1 MEHSCFDV
9 LISNDHFS
17 CSHRRNISLIRQL
30 TRARLKPIT
39 RIITVFVVKR
49 SDNKRQSIIL
59 ITIVTI
65 LLLFLLFGYSSIFAL
80 YLYGH
85 PFCLDSF
92 SVGLLSLAQAST
104 IFIASFLIVLCK
116 KKLNDSYFL
125 PLIGSF
131 AFTSGLIL
139 FSVAKKIWLLYIGRV
154 TAVIIYSLIFG
165 FFLLVLLAVCIGSLF
180 FITLPVLRTKLTR
193 LVEAN
198 EYAVVFIAAG
208 IVETTGHHA
217 VGALANAIYR
227 ASLHVFPGLVF
238 LVFATTG
245 LFPLAIMRYDRYS
258 TYGALLSSFFL
269 I

>member
-1 MEHSCFDV
+1 M
-9 LISNDHFS
+9 
-17 CSHRRNISLIRQL
+17 
-30 TRARLKPIT
+30 
-39 RIITVFVVKR
+39 FVVKR
-49 SDNKRQSIIL
+49 SDNKRQLIIL

-65 LLLFLLFGYSSIFAL
+65 LLLFVLFGYSSVFAL

-104 IFIASFLIVLCK
+104 VFIMSFLIILCK
-116 KKLNDSYFL
+116 QKLSDSYFL

-139 FSVAKKIWLLYIGRV
+139 FSVAKKMWLLYIGKV
-154 TAVIIYSLIFG
+154 AAIITFSLIFG

-193 LVEAN
+193 LVETN

-208 IVETTGHHA
+208 VVETTGHHA

-227 ASLHVFPGLVF
+227 ASLQVFPSLVF
-238 LVFATTG
+238 LVFAATCI
-245 LFPLAIMRYDRYS
+245 FPLAIMRYECYS
-258 TYGALLSSFFL
+258 TYEVLLSYFFAFSYL
-269 I
+269 AFSEKKKSRNSTTSAITESDTTARLPPNKRILET